1 MFWTSYF
8 SIDGS
13 TIAPGWS
20 PIGSECADEMGYAL
34 GELHAAIHAGLDRN
48 VTWVDV
54 EDVSV
59 ATQVWAGWPHPNPEG
74 HRAIGLARGEAIV
87 AREY

>member
-1 MFWTSYF
+1 VFWTSYL

-34 GELHAAIHAGLDRN
+34 GELHAAIQAGLDRN

-54 EDVSV
+54 EDIPW
-59 ATQVWAGWPHPNPEG
+59 QRRCGPAG
-74 HRAIGLARGEAIV
+74 RTRTTKDIGR
-87 AREY
+87 